1 MNYVNVLFGKEC
13 RNKIIEGVDLCANA
27 VASTFGPNGKNTLIR
42 TNGGLLITKDGY
54 HTAMM
59 VNDPDPYIS
68 MGIDIIQSICK
79 KTAKDAADGT
89 SSSAIM
95 AQAVINKYKD
105 KDNPIK
111 VLRTLQD
118 YTEKV
123 IRELEKKKKE
133 ISGYKDLLNV
143 ATVSA
148 NNDPVIGKLVA
159 DTFEHVGKDG
169 IVTFQESEDVKDRVD
184 YSEGFRIDNGY
195 SSPYFINTPKGNCEL
210 ENVKVYISDTK
221 MEEVKKVIELADSAV
236 KNKQSL
242 LLVAP
247 DFDSEIIVFLSQNLE
262 LLKSCTVISPNRRN
276 YREIMLKDMR
286 ALLGPSSICKK
297 VIITKDHTTFLG
309 CESEE
314 EEVKSRIEDL
324 RLLIENGEMND
335 FDMAFHKK
343 RLANFTAGIA
353 TIYVGGYSKV
363 EMRERYDRVEDA
375 VGATYGAL
383 QSGILAG
390 GGTSLAEVFANK
402 KATPEFKEFLDVL
415 KTPQRLL
422 HTEKETSK
430 SMYKKGIIE
439 PFLVTKTVL
448 ENAISTASLVLTA
461 DVAILNM
468 SNFYNEQ

>member
-1 MNYVNVLFGKEC
+1 MKYANVLFGKDC
-13 RNKIIEGVDLCANA
+13 QDKVIEGVNLCANA
-27 VASTFGPNGKNTLIR
+27 VAATFGPNGRNTLIR

-59 VNDPDPYIS
+59 VNDPDPFVT
-68 MGIDIIQSICK
+68 MGIDIIQNICK

-95 AQAVINKYKD
+95 AQAIINKYRNS
-105 KDNPIK
+105 DNPIK
-111 VLRTLQD
+111 TLRTLQGF
-118 YTEKV
+118 TSKV
-123 IRELEKKKKE
+123 IKELEKKKKT
-133 ISGYKDLLNV
+133 ITGYNDLVKV

-148 NNDPVIGKLVA
+148 NNDSEIGKLVA
-159 DTFEHVGKDG
+159 DTFQHVGKEG
-169 IVTFQESEDVKDRVD
+169 IVTFQESEDVKDHVD

-221 MEEVKKVIELADSAV
+221 MDEVKKVIELADNAV
-236 KNKQSL
+236 KSKQSL
-242 LLVAP
+242 LLIAP
-247 DFDSEIIVFLSQNLE
+247 EFASEILVFLSQNLE
-262 LLKSCTVISPNRRN
+262 LLKSCTVLSPNHRN

-286 ALLGPSSICKK
+286 ALLGESSSCKK
-297 VIITKDHTTFLG
+297 VIITKENTTFLG
-309 CESEE
+309 CESNV
-314 EEVKSRIEDL
+314 EEVDKRINDL
-324 RLLIENGEMND
+324 RLLLAENNLPEYD
-335 FDMAFHKK
+335 YAFHKK

-383 QSGILAG
+383 QSGVLAG
-390 GGTSLAEVFANK
+390 GGTSLAEVFTNK
-402 KATPEFKEFLDVL
+402 KVSPEFAEFLDVL
-415 KTPQRLL
+415 KTPQHLL
-422 HTEKETSK
+422 HTEGK
-430 SMYKKGIIE
+430 STKDMYKEGIIE